1 MRSGIRSIVMM
12 LAVAAAGMSVGLSAL
27 PVSGQEAVAAK
38 AALPVPAQTK
48 PVVQIAI
55 LLDTSNSMDG
65 LIEQAKTQLWKIV
78 NEFAKAQRGGQ
89 RPDIQVALYHYG
101 TPSLGKET
109 GYIKQLVPLTD
120 DLDKVSEELF
130 KLRTSG
136 GDEYC
141 GAVIKKAAEELKW
154 SDDKGAYKAI
164 FIAGNEPF
172 TQGPVNYSEACKE
185 AVSRGIIV
193 NTIFCGE
200 EQEGIRTN
208 WKDGAA
214 LADGSFVSINQNAA
228 VVHVDA
234 PQDKEL
240 VDLGQKINGTY
251 VRYGAMGSAGA
262 QNQAAQD
269 SNVSGIAGGG
279 GRGATAERAITKSS
293 AAYRN
298 GSWDLVDGVKQNQVQ
313 LKDVKEE
320 DLPEDMR
327 KLDAKGREDYVAQKQ
342 KEREEIQA
350 RIKTLGEEREK
361 FLAEKRKEGG
371 ESTLDTAVVRV
382 VRTQAQANGM
392 TFEK

>member
-1 MRSGIRSIVMM
+1 VLGQE
-12 LAVAAAGMSVGLSAL
+12 AAAGAAKVAL
-27 PVSGQEAVAAK
+27 PAPAAAV
-38 AALPVPAQTK
+38 PTQNK
-48 PVVQIAI
+48 PLVQIAI

-101 TPSLGKET
+101 TPSLGAET
-109 GYIKQLVPLTD
+109 GFIKQLVPLTD

-172 TQGPVNYSEACKE
+172 TQGTVNYSEACKE
-185 AVSRGIIV
+185 AVSKGIIV

-214 LADGSFVSINQNAA
+214 LADGSFMSINQNAA
-228 VVHVDA
+228 VVHIDA

-240 VDLGQKINGTY
+240 AELGQKINGTY
-251 VRYGAMGSAGA
+251 VRYGTAGAAGA

-269 SNVSGIAGGG
+269 SNVAGLGG
-279 GRGATAERAITKSS
+279 GRAPAAAAERAVTKSS
-293 AAYRN
+293 TLYRN
-298 GSWDLVDGVKQNQVQ
+298 GSWDLVDGVREKQVQ
-313 LKDVKEE
+313 LKDVKDE
-320 DLPEDMR
+320 DLPEEMR
-327 KLDAKGREDYVAQKQ
+327 KLDAKGRETYVAEKQ

-350 RIKTLGEEREK
+350 RIKQLGEEREK
-361 FLAEKRKEGG
+361 FLAEKRKEQGG
-371 ESTLDTAVVRV
+371 ESTLDTAIVRV
-382 VRTQAQANGM
+382 VRTQAQSNGM